1 MENASAIFYF
11 ENSVTGQRK
20 DESLLAHE
28 IVHQWFGDMAT
39 EKSFP
44 HLWLSEGFATY
55 LTHIYIESKYGTDSL
70 NHEMQKDRREII
82 DFTKESNRPVV
93 DSLSPLMKLLNPNS
107 YQKGGWV
114 LHMLR
119 RQLGDAVF
127 HTIIRNYYAAY
138 AGRNADTRDFQKI
151 CEKESGKDF
160 SVFFDQW
167 LYSPGLP
174 KIELKGKY
182 DIKTKS
188 ISATVTQLQKNLFQF
203 PIEIQMV
210 TSSGNV
216 RAETL
221 TVTKQGQRFDIPVKE
236 KPVKIKL
243 DPGTSLLFEGSAA
256 MIK

>member
-1 MENASAIFYF
+1 M
-11 ENSVTGQRK
+11 
-20 DESLLAHE
+20 AHE
-28 IVHQWFGDMAT
+28 IAHQWFGDMAS

-70 NHEMQKDRREII
+70 NTEMKNEREEII
-82 DFTKESNRPVV
+82 NFAKESGRPIV
-93 DSLSPLMKLLNPNS
+93 DSTSPLMQLLNPNS

-138 AGRNADTRDFQKI
+138 AGKNADTRDFQKI
-151 CEKESGKDF
+151 CEKESGKDL

-174 KIELKGKY
+174 KIELKWKY

-188 ISATVTQLQKNLFQF
+188 ISATVTQLQKNIFQF
-203 PIEIQMV
+203 PIEIQML
-210 TSSGNV
+210 TSSGNLST
-216 RAETL
+216 ETV
-221 TVTKQGQRFDIPVKE
+221 TVTKQNQRFDIPVKE
-236 KPVKIKL
+236 KPVKVNL

-256 MIK
+256 MMN